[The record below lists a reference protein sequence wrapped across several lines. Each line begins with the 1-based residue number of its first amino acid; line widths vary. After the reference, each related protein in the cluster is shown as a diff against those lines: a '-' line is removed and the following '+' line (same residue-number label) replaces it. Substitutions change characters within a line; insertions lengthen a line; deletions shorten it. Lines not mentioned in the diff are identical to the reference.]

1 VTSPQNSA
9 TIGEKLRH
17 QVEEVELVILVTGAT
32 GNVGREIVKELHG
45 AGHQIRVV
53 SRNPA
58 KASFPPDVEVM
69 AGDLTDPA
77 IMKAALDGIQ
87 KVFLIRVPGSETFPQ
102 IAKQSGVEHIVF
114 LSSSA
119 IEARTENAIGRMHLQ
134 TEELIRQSNIQWT
147 FLRPGAFMSNAL
159 QWAQAIRSEGVV
171 RAPFGDVQTAPI
183 HPRDIAAVAVKALV
197 SSGHEGKIYTLTGPE
212 VLTPVEQVQTIG
224 DVLGKQITFEEIPE
238 TVAREHMKRFA
249 PADIVD
255 AIFQLM
261 REATNHPATVLPT
274 VEEVTGQAARRFKQW
289 VIDNADA
296 FR

>member
-1 VTSPQNSA
+1 M
-9 TIGEKLRH
+9 
-17 QVEEVELVILVTGAT
+17 ILVTGAT
-32 GNVGREIVKELHG
+32 GNVGREIVKELHR

-58 KASFPPDVEVM
+58 KISFPPDVEVI
-69 AGDLTDPA
+69 AGDLTNPD
-77 IMKAALDGIQ
+77 IMKAAVDGIQ
-87 KVFLIRVPGSETFPQ
+87 KVFLIRVPGCETFPQ
-102 IAKQSGVEHIVF
+102 IAKQSGVEYIVF

-119 IEARTENAIGRMHLQ
+119 VEARTENAIGRIHLK

-159 QWAQAIRSEGVV
+159 QWVASIRSEGIV
-171 RAPFGDVQTAPI
+171 RAPFGNVGTAPI
-183 HPRDIAAVAVKALV
+183 DPRDIAAVAVKALV

-224 DVLGKQITFEEIPE
+224 DVLGKHIKFEDIPE
-238 TVAREHMKRFA
+238 TIARENMKRFA
-249 PADIVD
+249 PAEIVD

-261 REATNHPATVLPT
+261 REAINHPVTALAT
-274 VEEVTGQAARRFKQW
+274 VEEVTGQAARSFKQW
-289 VIDNADA
+289 VIDHADA